1 VHSGVGKSLFCGA
14 QERRP
19 GVVDGSTGDALRK
32 LDVLHSKSARA
43 NSCTTTGGA
52 SKVKNIILE
61 HLQDQLLAD
70 GREFMGSVTIDGSVR
85 VSNLIRGAG
94 ETLI

>member
-1 VHSGVGKSLFCGA
+1 VVGGA
-14 QERRP
+14 
-19 GVVDGSTGDALRK
+19 TGDALRR
-32 LDVLHSKSARA
+32 LDVPRSKSARA
-43 NSCTTTGGA
+43 NSCATTGGA

-70 GREFMGSVTIDGSVR
+70 GREFMGSVTIDGSAR

-94 ETLI
+94 GTLI